1 MNFEVKKMERKKREV
16 LDSYKREVSKR
27 REGVNGKVG
36 GLFLKRGVWEFFIFT
51 EVGYRVRRGEGYG
64 WMDASVM
71 VVERVREEYVSVC
84 LGL

>member
-36 GLFLKRGVWEFFIFT
+36 GLFLKRGVWEFLYLLRW
-51 EVGYRVRRGEGYG
+51 GRVRRGEGYG